1 MTQTDVTVHLKKGA
15 VAPEFCLPDK
25 NNRDVCLH
33 DFKGSWIVLY
43 FYPRDSTSGC
53 TREALDFSAARDD
66 LEHLNAVVLGVS
78 ADSVESHRKFVEK
91 HNLRV
96 RLLSDIEHKILTR
109 YGAWQLKK
117 LYGKEFWGT
126 VRSMVASPFPPSG
139 GHYPGH
145 ERPSTRFSPHQLQK
159 NWSCNRI
166 TSPVRLPHA

>member
-25 NNRDVCLH
+25 DNRDVCLH

-126 VRSMVASPFPPSG
+126 VRSTVLIDPDGVIAYIWPKVQVK
-139 GHYPGH
+139 GHV
-145 ERPSTRFSPHQLQK
+145 EAVKQKLEELQ
-159 NWSCNRI
+159 
-166 TSPVRLPHA
+166 T